1 MTGKESAEGAALPCK
16 NPIGKV
22 PHLWRSVSSRNP
34 IPASR
39 PGLLN
44 AAPSASSGLKKVPC
58 FKPVRS
64 ISSAPAKAGLC
75 VTLVSEERLQICL
88 SLDTGCLQEYTAQR
102 LLTVLA
108 GEGTRKTEDEDSKR
122 FNKE

>member
-22 PHLWRSVSSRNP
+22 ARLWRSVSSRNP

-44 AAPSASSGLKKVPC
+44 AARSG
-58 FKPVRS
+58 FKWP
-64 ISSAPAKAGLC
+64 
-75 VTLVSEERLQICL
+75 
-88 SLDTGCLQEYTAQR
+88 QESP
-102 LLTVLA
+102 LL
-108 GEGTRKTEDEDSKR
+108 
-122 FNKE
+122 